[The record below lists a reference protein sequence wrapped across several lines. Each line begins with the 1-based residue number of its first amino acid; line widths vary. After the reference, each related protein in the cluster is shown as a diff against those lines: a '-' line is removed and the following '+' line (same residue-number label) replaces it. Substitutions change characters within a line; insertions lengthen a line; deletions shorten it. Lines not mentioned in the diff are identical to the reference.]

1 MTEVEKMEKQLLQLE
16 TFWELSSFITAS
28 VGTDIGNRVLR
39 RLIWDTSYTGR
50 PLTDASMA
58 SLDACGCSKCS
69 TAATWRDL
77 YVLARKNPQVR
88 AHLEELV
95 LSVSL
100 GGRPRS

>member
-1 MTEVEKMEKQLLQLE
+1 VTEVEKMEKQLLQLE

-58 SLDACGCSKCS
+58 SLDAC
-69 TAATWRDL
+69 AWRDL

-88 AHLEELV
+88 AHLEGLV
-95 LSVSL
+95 LSVDL
-100 GGRPRS
+100 GGGPHS